1 MPQTVKAQANGSMA
15 VASRPAPSASSRSSV
30 RSAPSIPPQVL
41 EVIQDIYGTATAD
54 LFLVGA
60 PIAALAIIAVLFIKE
75 KPLSTLSGDER
86 RAQEEAAALP
96 MH

>member
-1 MPQTVKAQANGSMA
+1 M
-15 VASRPAPSASSRSSV
+15 
-30 RSAPSIPPQVL
+30 PPQIL
-41 EVIQDIYGTATAD
+41 EVIQDVYGTATAD

-60 PIAALAIIAVLFIKE
+60 PIALLAVIAVVFIRE

-86 RAQEEAAALP
+86 RAQEEAASLP